1 MDAPRAPWLLLCSLT
16 DEPMDEPAKRL
27 PEEVK
32 KAGLA
37 ADAFL
42 TLRHGATLVTA
53 GGRTLN
59 QPAIL
64 PVPPGGAAAAAA
76 AVAR

>member
-1 MDAPRAPWLLLCSLT
+1 
-16 DEPMDEPAKRL
+16 MDEPVRLL
-27 PEEVK
+27 PEEAT

-37 ADAFL
+37 ADAFV

-59 QPAIL
+59 QPAL
-64 PVPPGGAAAAAA
+64 LQPPS
-76 AVAR
+76 